1 MVGKIRELLHRETN
15 GLHQAAFLLGSF
27 ALASQVLALVRDK
40 LLAASFGAGPELDVY
55 YAAFR
60 VPDFIFVTVG
70 SLVSLSVLIPF
81 IVKAQGDSLKAQT
94 LSDSIATGFLILMAC
109 VTVIMFFVMPSLI
122 HVLFPGFGAE
132 ELART
137 TALSRILLLSPLI
150 LGISNLLGALSQATG
165 RFFAYAAS
173 PVAYNAGIILGIVL
187 LMPKFGIA
195 GAVVGVIMGA
205 LLHAAVQIPSTR
217 ATGIMPRI
225 RRPNWDIVRDIGA
238 LAVPRTIALSMTHI
252 SVIFLLS
259 IASGMAGGSIAVF
272 TFAYNLQSVPLS
284 IFGVSY
290 SMAAFP
296 VLSRLLSE
304 GSREEFARKLSH
316 SARHI
321 LFWTVPCTA
330 LLIVLRAHVVRV
342 VLGAGEFGW
351 SDTRLTAA
359 LLAIFAVSLA
369 FQSLAL
375 LFIRA
380 LYAGGSTGK
389 PFSVSL
395 FSSFVTVAAAFS
407 FARAFHLDPGFLAWF
422 AETLKLDG
430 VLGAEAL
437 ALPLGFAVGSITDAV
452 LLWILL
458 ARQGHKFT
466 MHVIAG
472 FLPVLAAS
480 AVGALAAYG
489 TLAITAPIFDLNT
502 FWNVFFQGSLAGVI
516 GAAAFVLLGRLLSIP
531 ELHDVVSG
539 FSRKLGRRR
548 NAVSPDAGLT

>member
-1 MVGKIRELLHRETN
+1 M
-15 GLHQAAFLLGSF
+15 HQAAFLLGSF

-81 IVKAQGDSLKAQT
+81 IVKVQGDSEKAQK

-109 VTVIMFFVMPSLI
+109 VTAIMFLVMPSVI
-122 HVLFPGFGAE
+122 HLLFPGFGVE
-132 ELART
+132 DLART
-137 TALSRILLLSPLI
+137 TVLSRILLLSPLI
-150 LGISNLLGALSQATG
+150 LGFSNLLGALSQATG

-173 PVAYNAGIILGIVL
+173 PVAYNAGIILGIVI
-187 LMPKFGIA
+187 LMPMLGIS
-195 GAVVGVIMGA
+195 GAVIGVILGA
-205 LLHAAVQIPSTR
+205 LLHAAVQVPSAR
-217 ATGIMPRI
+217 ATGIMPRLKK
-225 RRPNWDIVRDIGA
+225 PDWEVVREVGT

-296 VLSRLLSE
+296 VFSRLLSE
-304 GSREEFARKLSH
+304 GSKAEFARKLSH

-330 LLIVLRAHVVRV
+330 LLIVLRAHVVRI

-351 SDTRLTAA
+351 ADTRLTAA
-359 LLAIFAVSLA
+359 LLAIFAMSLA
-369 FQSLAL
+369 FQSLGL

-395 FSSFVTVAAAFS
+395 FSSFVTVAAAFA
-407 FARAFHLDPGFLAWF
+407 FARAFAFNPGFLAWF
-422 AETLKLDG
+422 ADTFKLDG

-437 ALPLGFAVGSITDAV
+437 ALPLGFAVGAVADAL
-452 LLWILL
+452 LLWVLL
-458 ARQGHKFT
+458 ARQGHRFT
-466 MHVIAG
+466 MHVVAG
-472 FLPVLAAS
+472 FLPVAAAS
-480 AVGALAAYG
+480 TLGAVAAYGALAV
-489 TLAITAPIFDLNT
+489 TAPVFDLNT
-502 FWNVFFQGSLAGVI
+502 FWDVFFQGSLAAVV
-516 GAAAFVLLGRLLSIP
+516 GAAVFVLIGRLLSIP
-531 ELHDVVSG
+531 ELDDVVSS
-539 FSRKLGRRR
+539 FSRRLSRRR
-548 NAVSPDAGLT
+548 TAVSPDTGLT

>member
-1 MVGKIRELLHRETN
+1 MVGKIRELLHKETN
-15 GLHQAAFLLGSF
+15 GLHQAAFLLASF

-81 IVKAQGDSLKAQT
+81 IVKVHEDKEKAQK
-94 LSDSIATGFLILMAC
+94 LSDSMATGFLILMAC
-109 VTVIMFFVMPSLI
+109 VTLLMFLVMPSVINL
-122 HVLFPGFGAE
+122 LFPGFGAE
-132 ELART
+132 ELSRT
-137 TALSRILLLSPLI
+137 VALSRILLLSPLI
-150 LGISNLLGALSQATG
+150 LGFSNLLGALSQATG

-187 LMPKFGIA
+187 LMPSLGIT
-195 GAVVGVIMGA
+195 GVVIGVILGA
-205 LLHAAVQIPSTR
+205 LLHVAVQVPSAR
-217 ATGIMPRI
+217 ATGIMPRL
-225 RRPNWDIVRDIGA
+225 RKPDWAVVKDVGV
-238 LAVPRTIALSMTHI
+238 LAVPRTIALSMTHV

-296 VLSRLLSE
+296 VFSRLLSS
-304 GSREEFARKLSH
+304 GSREEFARKLAH

-330 LLIVLRAHVVRV
+330 LLIILRAHVVRI

-359 LLAIFAVSLA
+359 LLAVFALSLA

-395 FSSFVTVAAAFS
+395 FSSFVTVTAAFMFS
-407 FARAFHLDPGFLAWF
+407 RAFASDPGFLAWF
-422 AETLKLDG
+422 AEAFKLDG
-430 VLGAEAL
+430 VAGAEAL
-437 ALPLGFAVGSITDAV
+437 ALPLGFAVGSIADAL
-452 LLWILL
+452 LLWVLL
-458 ARQGHKFT
+458 ARQGHRFT
-466 MHVIAG
+466 AQVIAG
-472 FLPVLAAS
+472 FLPVLVAS
-480 AVGALAAYG
+480 IGGALAAYG
-489 TLAITAPIFDLNT
+489 TLIITAPVFDLNT
-502 FWNVFFQGSLAGVI
+502 FWDVFFQGSLAAVI
-516 GAAAFVLLGRLLSIP
+516 GAATFVLFGRLFSIP

-539 FSRKLGRRR
+539 FSRKLGLRRT
-548 NAVSPDAGLT
+548 AVSPDAGLT

>member
-1 MVGKIRELLHRETN
+1 MLNKETN
-15 GLHQAAFLLGSF
+15 GLHQAAFLLGTF

-40 LLAASFGAGPELDVY
+40 LLAASYGAGSELDVY

-81 IVKAQGDSLKAQT
+81 IVRVQDDHEKAQR
-94 LSDSIATGFLILMAC
+94 LSDSIATGFLLLMAL
-109 VTVIMFFVMPSLI
+109 VVVIAYGAMPVLI
-122 HVLFPGFGAE
+122 KLLFPGFGAD
-132 ELART
+132 ELYRT
-137 TALSRILLLSPLI
+137 IALSRILLLSPLI
-150 LGISNLLGALSQATG
+150 LGVSNLLGALSQATG

-173 PVAYNAGIILGIVL
+173 PVAYNAGIIAGIVL
-187 LMPKFGIA
+187 LMPILGIA
-195 GAVVGVIMGA
+195 GAVIGVIAGA
-205 LLHAAVQIPSTR
+205 LLHAAVQIPSAR
-217 ATGIMPRI
+217 ATGIMPR
-225 RRPNWDIVRDIGA
+225 VRMPDWVLVKEVGQ

-296 VLSRLLSE
+296 VLSKLLSA
-304 GSREEFARKLSH
+304 GSIDEFARKLAH

-330 LLIVLRAHVVRV
+330 LLIVLRAHVVRI

-359 LLAIFAVSLA
+359 LLAVFAASLA
-369 FQSLAL
+369 FQALAL

-395 FSSFVTVAAAFS
+395 FSSLVTIAAAFM
-407 FARAFHLDPGFLAWF
+407 FARAFSVNQALLEWF
-422 AETLKLDG
+422 ADIFKLDG
-430 VLGAEAL
+430 VEGAEAL
-437 ALPLGFAVGSITDAV
+437 ALPLGFAVGAVADAI

-458 ARQGHKFT
+458 ARQGHRFT
-466 MHVIAG
+466 RPVIQG
-472 FLPVLAAS
+472 LLPTLAAS
-480 AVGALAAYG
+480 IAGALAAYG
-489 TLAITAPIFDLNT
+489 TLIATAPIFDLNT
-502 FWNVFFQGSLAGVI
+502 FWDVFFQGSLAAVL
-516 GAAAFVLLGRLLSIP
+516 GAAVFVLVGRLLSIP
-531 ELHDVVSG
+531 ELDDVVG
-539 FSRKLGRRR
+539 AFSRKLGLRRA
-548 NAVSPDAGLT
+548 AVSPDAGLT